1 MKNCL
6 ARAGLALLLSL
17 AVLSV
22 HATDEIYEGFQYARL
37 DKPVEPLTSTAGKVE
52 VVELFWYGC
61 GHCYAFEPHLHDW
74 LQRKPDYVEFIR
86 IPAIFNSSAW
96 RLHARAYYTA
106 EVLGIV
112 DKIHGPMFNAIHKDK
127 RSLNTEQQ
135 LAAFFA
141 EFGVEEKKFMDTF
154 KSFAV
159 DVKVNRAE
167 RLTQR
172 FGIDGVPS
180 VVVAGKYRSDGP
192 MAQSYQGLLQVVD
205 FLVAKERATAKPT
218 STAAGK

>member
-1 MKNCL
+1 MRKYV
-6 ARAGLALLLSL
+6 ARALLALLLPL
-17 AVLSV
+17 AALSA
-22 HATDEIYEGFQYARL
+22 HAAEEIYEGFQYARL
-37 DKPVEPLTSTAGKVE
+37 ETPVEPAASAAGKVE

-61 GHCYAFEPHLHDW
+61 GHCNSFEPFLHEW
-74 LQRKPDYVEFIR
+74 LQRKPQHVEFIR
-86 IPAIFNSSAW
+86 IPAIFNSNQW

-112 DKIHGPMFNAIHKDK
+112 DKIHTPMFNALHQQK
-127 RSLNTEQQ
+127 RLLNTEQQ

-141 EFGVEEKKFMDTF
+141 EFGIEQKKFLDTF

-172 FGIDGVPS
+172 YGISGVPAM
-180 VVVAGKYRSDGP
+180 VVAGKYRTDGP
-192 MAQSYQGLLQVVD
+192 MAQSYQGMLNVVD
-205 FLVAKERATAKPT
+205 HLVARELKTIGTVSSK
-218 STAAGK
+218 

>member
-1 MKNCL
+1 MKKYL
-6 ARAGLALLLSL
+6 ARTLLALLLPL
-17 AVLSV
+17 AALS
-22 HATDEIYEGFQYARL
+22 AQAADDIYEGFQYARL
-37 DKPVEPLTSTAGKVE
+37 ETPVEPAPSAAGKVE

-61 GHCYAFEPHLHDW
+61 GHCYAFEPFLHDW
-74 LQRKPDYVEFIR
+74 LKRKPEHVEFIR
-86 IPAIFNSSAW
+86 IPAIFNSNQW

-112 DKIHGPMFNAIHKDK
+112 DKIHTPMFHALHQQK
-127 RSLNTEQQ
+127 RILNTEQQ
-135 LAAFFA
+135 LATFFA

-172 FGIDGVPS
+172 YGISGVPAM
-180 VVVAGKYRSDGP
+180 VVAGKFRTDGP
-192 MAQSYQGLLQVVD
+192 MAQSYQGMLNVVD
-205 FLVAKERATAKPT
+205 HLVAQEHKAAT
-218 STAAGK
+218 TAVSSK

>member
-1 MKNCL
+1 MKKYV
-6 ARAGLALLLSL
+6 ARPLLALLLTL
-17 AVLSV
+17 AALSA
-22 HATDEIYEGFQYARL
+22 HAADEIYEGFQYARL
-37 DKPVEPLTSTAGKVE
+37 ETPVETAPSAAGKVE

-61 GHCYAFEPHLHDW
+61 GHCYTFEPHLQAW
-74 LQRKPDYVEFIR
+74 LKRKPEHVEFIR
-86 IPAIFNSSAW
+86 VPAIFNSNQW

-112 DKIHGPMFNAIHKDK
+112 EKIHAPMFDALHQQK
-127 RSLNTEQQ
+127 RLLNTEQQ

-141 EFGVEEKKFMDTF
+141 GFGIEEKKFLDTF

-172 FGIDGVPS
+172 YGISGVPS
-180 VVVAGKYRSDGP
+180 MVVAGKYRTDGP
-192 MAQSYQGLLQVVD
+192 MAQSYQGLLDVVD
-205 FLVAKERATAKPT
+205 HLVAKERAATTTAN
-218 STAAGK
+218 GKN

>member
-1 MKNCL
+1 MKKYL
-6 ARAGLALLLSL
+6 ARTLLALLLPL
-17 AVLSV
+17 AALS
-22 HATDEIYEGFQYARL
+22 AQAADDIYEGFQYARL
-37 DKPVEPLTSTAGKVE
+37 ETPVEPAPSAAGKVE

-61 GHCYAFEPHLHDW
+61 GHCYNFEPFLHDW
-74 LQRKPDYVEFIR
+74 LKHKPEHVEFIR
-86 IPAIFNSSAW
+86 IPAIFNSNQW

-112 DKIHGPMFNAIHKDK
+112 EKIHAPMFTALHQQK
-127 RSLNTEQQ
+127 RTLNTEQQ

-141 EFGVEEKKFMDTF
+141 EFGIEEKKFMDTF

-172 FGIDGVPS
+172 YGISGVPAM
-180 VVVAGKYRSDGP
+180 VVAGKFRTDGP
-192 MAQSYQGLLQVVD
+192 MAQSYQGMLNVVD
-205 FLVAKERATAKPT
+205 HLVAQERGAAAMATGSK
-218 STAAGK
+218 

>member
-1 MKNCL
+1 MRKYV
-6 ARAGLALLLSL
+6 ARAFLALLLPL
-17 AVLSV
+17 AALSA
-22 HATDEIYEGFQYARL
+22 HAAEEIYEGFQYARL
-37 DKPVEPLTSTAGKVE
+37 EAPVEPAASAAGKVE

-61 GHCYAFEPHLHDW
+61 GHCNSFEPFLHEW
-74 LQRKPDYVEFIR
+74 LQRKPQHVEFIR
-86 IPAIFNSSAW
+86 IPAIFNSNQW

-112 DKIHGPMFNAIHKDK
+112 DKIHIPMFNALHQQK
-127 RSLNTEQQ
+127 RLLNTEQQ

-141 EFGVEEKKFMDTF
+141 EFGIEQKKFLDTF

-172 FGIDGVPS
+172 YGISGVPAM
-180 VVVAGKYRSDGP
+180 VVAGKYRTDGP
-192 MAQSYQGLLQVVD
+192 MAQSYQGMLNVVD
-205 FLVAKERATAKPT
+205 HLVAQEHKTAT
-218 STAAGK
+218 TAVSSK